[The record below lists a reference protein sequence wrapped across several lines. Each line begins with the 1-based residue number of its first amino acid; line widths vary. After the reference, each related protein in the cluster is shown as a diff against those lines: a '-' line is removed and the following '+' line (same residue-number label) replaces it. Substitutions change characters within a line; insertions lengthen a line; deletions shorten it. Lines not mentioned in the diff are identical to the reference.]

1 MTTYFTTRADATH
14 HLVTTALAEHA
25 DYYDVDGLTD
35 AITRYVPGKGF
46 TQTVTT
52 ADFWN
57 LVPDHELRLDV
68 DWVAGDGSDEYNAAW
83 TVSTRAGGTIDSGA
97 FTATDEEDGSFAN
110 LDAALKAEG
119 YRREDMLNVEGDWSQ
134 FVAARIS

>member
-1 MTTYFTTRADATH
+1 MNTYFTTKTEAAH
-14 HLVTTALAEHA
+14 HLVTTALDENA
-25 DYYDVDGLTD
+25 DYYDLDGLTD

-57 LVPDHELRLDV
+57 LVPAHELRLDV
-68 DWVAGDGSDEYNAAW
+68 DWISGDGSDEYNAAW
-83 TVSTRAGGTIDSGA
+83 TVTTPASGAIDSGA
-97 FTATDEEDGSFAN
+97 FTATEDEDDSLAN

-119 YRREDMLNVEGDWSQ
+119 YRREDVLSREGDWSQ

>member
-1 MTTYFTTRADATH
+1 MNAYFTTKTDAAQ
-14 HLVTTALAEHA
+14 HLVVPALGEHA

-35 AITRYVPGKGF
+35 ASTRYVPGKGF

-52 ADFWN
+52 AEFWN

-83 TVSTRAGGTIDSGA
+83 TVTTPASGAIDSGA
-97 FTATDEEDGSFAN
+97 FTATEDEDGSFAN
-110 LDAALKAEG
+110 LDASLNAWG
-119 YRREDMLNVEGDWSQ
+119 YRREDVLNVEGDWSQ
-134 FVAARIS
+134 FVAARVS